1 MSGGDSDSNKGGG
14 PDPAESVD
22 AIRAAIARAAKDKA
36 KADGDAPKPVAQ
48 AVAPAVSVDEPIS
61 ERVADAMRRAEAV
74 LFASAD
80 PIGAATLSEAL
91 PPGVEAGD
99 VLMKLKAAY
108 RNRGVQLVE
117 LAGKWR
123 FQTAPD
129 LAFLFEE
136 TREQQRPLSRAALE
150 TMAIIAYCQPVT
162 RAEIEDV
169 RGVQVSKGTI
179 DVLMEAGWV
188 KPRGR
193 RRTPGRPITYG
204 ITDAFLVH
212 FGLDSVDS
220 LPGREDLKAAGL
232 LSADIPREF
241 DFAGSP
247 RDPETGE
254 LLAEDPLT
262 EGEFQSDFMEGA
274 EERE

>member
-1 MSGGDSDSNKGGG
+1 MSQDQPDKPK
-14 PDPAESVD
+14 PDPAESAE
-22 AIRAAIARAAKDKA
+22 AIRAAVARVAKEKVEGEAAKPA
-36 KADGDAPKPVAQ
+36 APV
-48 AVAPAVSVDEPIS
+48 VDEPVS
-61 ERVADAMRRAEAV
+61 ERIADAMRRAEAV
-74 LFASAD
+74 LFASAE
-80 PIGAATLSEAL
+80 PIAAATLSEAL

-99 VLMKLKAAY
+99 VLMKLKAVY

-136 TREQQRPLSRAALE
+136 TREQQRALSRAALE
-150 TMAIIAYCQPVT
+150 TLAIIAYCQPVT

-204 ITDAFLVH
+204 VTDGFLVH

-232 LSADIPREF
+232 LSAEIPREF

-247 RDPETGE
+247 RDPATGE
-254 LLAEDPLT
+254 LLVEDPLE